1 MKILHYVDDKNL
13 SWGKPWIDLL
23 LAMGEMNPSLDQHAV
38 CRPDGTLKELLIENG
53 ISCSTYKPATPWAPA
68 LCTNFK
74 KLVQE
79 IGPDLIHTRLS
90 SAAAIAGYWA
100 PRMGIPVISTI
111 DKYPKKKYYAR
122 SDLIIA
128 SSSGSARHMIE
139 QGTSTEKITV
149 VTNAID
155 TEHYK
160 LNPDVREA
168 FRLSEGVGDDEIII
182 LAMGRFVAWKGFDLL
197 IKALGR
203 LPDLSKVRFWLV
215 GSGELE
221 SQLKRLAE
229 KELCSWKLQYK
240 FFPFDLDIRR
250 FLWSADIFVQPSYH
264 VPGSGGPETFSLAL
278 LEAMAAGEA
287 VIAFDCGGAPDVI
300 KHDFNGWLTPP
311 GDIAQLTSALKH
323 AILQHPSIEI
333 REQAK
338 ETALHND
345 AVVAAQKHLNIYKD
359 IFTKNS

>member
-1 MKILHYVDDKNL
+1 MKVLHYVDDKNL

-23 LAMGEMNPSLDQHAV
+23 LAMGELNPSLEQHAV
-38 CRPDGTLKELLIENG
+38 CQPQATLQELLIESG
-53 ISCSTYKPATPWAPA
+53 IPCSTYKPATPWAPA
-68 LCTNFK
+68 LCINFK
-74 KLVQE
+74 KLVQD
-79 IGPDLIHTRLS
+79 IAPDLIHTRLS
-90 SAAAIAGYWA
+90 SAAAIAGYWG

-111 DKYPKKKYYAR
+111 DKYPKKKYYTR
-122 SDLIIA
+122 SNSIIA

-139 QGTSTEKITV
+139 QGISPEKITV

-160 LNPDVREA
+160 LNPDVRDT
-168 FRLSEGVGDDEIII
+168 FRSSECVNDDEIII

-197 IKALGR
+197 IKALGQ

-221 SQLKRLAE
+221 SQLKGLAE
-229 KELCSWKLQYK
+229 KELCPRGLTYK

-278 LEAMAAGEA
+278 LEAMAAEKA

-300 KHDFNGWLTPP
+300 KHGFNGWLTPP
-311 GDIAQLTSALKH
+311 GEIAQLTSALKH
-323 AILQHPSIEI
+323 AILQHPSMEL
-333 REQAK
+333 RKQAK
-338 ETALHND
+338 ETAIHND
-345 AVVAAQKHLNIYKD
+345 AIAAGKKHLTVYRD
-359 IFTKNS
+359 IISKCN